1 MLLSQQLTI
10 EQAISRAKKAVK
22 QGNTA
27 LALKLYNAVLQNQP
41 NHPVA
46 KKGLRKIQ
54 NELPRNQSTQAETA
68 NPPQDQINT
77 LTNLYHSGQP
87 AETEKACREL
97 LKAYPQSPV
106 TINILGATLQGQGK
120 LQEAVANYNR
130 AIQIRPNYANAYSNR
145 GTALQELGRLE
156 DALESS
162 DALVL
167 PSDGVWNHPLLALVR
182 PEAVLSR
189 LVLGDRRPLHL
200 QFAEM
205 PHSILLED
213 ASQLRNVNHPDDL
226 E

>member
-1 MLLSQQLTI
+1 MHCVDSTSCGDCMRSLVLAGGRSSRMGRDKALLEVDGEACIARITM
-10 EQAISRAKKAVK
+10 
-22 QGNTA
+22 A
-27 LALKLYNAVLQNQP
+27 LAEAGREPIRIAVAQP
-41 NHPVA
+41 EDIESYGAVIDPEIEVEWV
-46 KKGLRKIQ
+46 LD
-54 NELPRNQSTQAETA
+54 AE
-68 NPPQDQINT
+68 P
-77 LTNLYHSGQP
+77 HSGP
-87 AETEKACREL
+87 IEALVEAFEDPLIESETIQLA
-97 LKAYPQSPV
+97 PV
-106 TINILGATLQGQGK
+106 DVPWGEPGLFIA
-120 LQEAVANYNR
+120 
-130 AIQIRPNYANAYSNR
+130 
-145 GTALQELGRLE
+145 LE

>member
-1 MLLSQQLTI
+1 MGRDKALLEVDGEACIARITM
-10 EQAISRAKKAVK
+10 
-22 QGNTA
+22 A
-27 LALKLYNAVLQNQP
+27 LAEAGREPIRIAVAQP
-41 NHPVA
+41 EDIESYGAVIDPEIEVEWV
-46 KKGLRKIQ
+46 LD
-54 NELPRNQSTQAETA
+54 AE
-68 NPPQDQINT
+68 P
-77 LTNLYHSGQP
+77 HSGP
-87 AETEKACREL
+87 IEALVEAFEDPLIESETIQLA
-97 LKAYPQSPV
+97 PV
-106 TINILGATLQGQGK
+106 DVPWVESGLFIA
-120 LQEAVANYNR
+120 
-130 AIQIRPNYANAYSNR
+130 
-145 GTALQELGRLE
+145 LE

-162 DALVL
+162 DVLVL

>member
-1 MLLSQQLTI
+1 MHCVDSTSCGDCVRSLVLAGGRSSRMGRDKALLEVDGEACIARITM
-10 EQAISRAKKAVK
+10 
-22 QGNTA
+22 A
-27 LALKLYNAVLQNQP
+27 LAEAGREPIRIAVAQP
-41 NHPVA
+41 EDIESYGAVIDPEIEVEWV
-46 KKGLRKIQ
+46 LD
-54 NELPRNQSTQAETA
+54 AE
-68 NPPQDQINT
+68 P
-77 LTNLYHSGQP
+77 HSGP
-87 AETEKACREL
+87 IEALVEAFEDPLIESETIQLA
-97 LKAYPQSPV
+97 PV
-106 TINILGATLQGQGK
+106 DVPWVESGLFIA
-120 LQEAVANYNR
+120 
-130 AIQIRPNYANAYSNR
+130 
-145 GTALQELGRLE
+145 LE

-167 PSDGVWNHPLLALVR
+167 PSDGLWNHPLLALVR

>member
-1 MLLSQQLTI
+1 MHCVDSTSCGDCMRSLVLAGGRSSRMGRDKALLEVDGEACIARITM
-10 EQAISRAKKAVK
+10 
-22 QGNTA
+22 A
-27 LALKLYNAVLQNQP
+27 LAEAGREPIRIAVAQP
-41 NHPVA
+41 EDIESYGAVIDPEIEVEWV
-46 KKGLRKIQ
+46 LD
-54 NELPRNQSTQAETA
+54 AE
-68 NPPQDQINT
+68 P
-77 LTNLYHSGQP
+77 HSGP
-87 AETEKACREL
+87 IEALVEAFEDPLIESETIQLA
-97 LKAYPQSPV
+97 PV
-106 TINILGATLQGQGK
+106 DVPWVESDLFIA
-120 LQEAVANYNR
+120 
-130 AIQIRPNYANAYSNR
+130 
-145 GTALQELGRLE
+145 LE